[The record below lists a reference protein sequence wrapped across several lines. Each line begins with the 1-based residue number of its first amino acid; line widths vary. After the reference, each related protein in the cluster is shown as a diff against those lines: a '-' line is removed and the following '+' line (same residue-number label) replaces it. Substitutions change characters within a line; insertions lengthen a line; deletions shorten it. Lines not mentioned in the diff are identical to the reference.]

1 MQSDAELLVT
11 ESAALGT
18 EHPSHFSPPTL
29 ELGQCQPHTPLHQ
42 RALQHSWGS
51 RKDAPKDAPK
61 DAEQPT
67 DIIEH
72 VSSGVCTPER

>member
-1 MQSDAELLVT
+1 MQSDAELLIT
-11 ESAALGT
+11 ESAPLGT

-29 ELGQCQPHTPLHQ
+29 ELGQCQPHNPLHQ
-42 RALQHSWGS
+42 HTLQHSWGS
-51 RKDAPKDAPK
+51 RKDAPKDA
-61 DAEQPT
+61 AGTEQPT